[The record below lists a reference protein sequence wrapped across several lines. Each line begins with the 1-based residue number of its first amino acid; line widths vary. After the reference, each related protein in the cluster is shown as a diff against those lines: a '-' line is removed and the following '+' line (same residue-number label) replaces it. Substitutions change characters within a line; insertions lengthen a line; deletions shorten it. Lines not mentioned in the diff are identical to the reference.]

1 MQFSPKN
8 GVYMNSKDLQNA
20 ALFMGY
26 RRVENRY
33 LKPVGNSCFGINP
46 ENGKIACYFKANG
59 EVHVWSS
66 EILEGD
72 TVQEYVSAIK
82 YFEAYKIHQTYEE
95 SNFEFVTPEQV
106 VEL

>member
-20 ALFMGY
+20 ALFMDY
-26 RRVENRY
+26 RRVENHY
-33 LKPVGNSCFGINP
+33 LKPVGNSCLEINP
-46 ENGKIACYFKANG
+46 ESGKIACYFRADGK
-59 EVHVWSS
+59 VHVWSS

-72 TVQEYVSAIK
+72 TVQEYISAIK
-82 YFEAYKIHQTYEE
+82 YFEAYKIHQTYGE

-106 VEL
+106 VKL

>member
-1 MQFSPKN
+1 MLFCLKS
-8 GVYMNSKDLQNA
+8 GVCMSNKDFQNA

-66 EILEGD
+66 EILEED
-72 TVQEYVSAIK
+72 TVQDYVSAIK

>member
-82 YFEAYKIHQTYEE
+82 YLRPIKSIKLMKKVIL
-95 SNFEFVTPEQV
+95 N
-106 VEL
+106 L

>member
-1 MQFSPKN
+1 MPFCLRN

-46 ENGKIACYFKANG
+46 ENGKKLPVTLRQTERYMYG
-59 EVHVWSS
+59 
-66 EILEGD
+66 
-72 TVQEYVSAIK
+72 VQK
-82 YFEAYKIHQTYEE
+82 YLKETLYKNMSPQ
-95 SNFEFVTPEQV
+95 
-106 VEL
+106 

>member
-1 MQFSPKN
+1 MPFYLKN

-33 LKPVGNSCFGINP
+33 LKPVGNSCCGINP

-66 EILEGD
+66 ENTRRRHCTGLCLCNK
-72 TVQEYVSAIK
+72 V
-82 YFEAYKIHQTYEE
+82 F
-95 SNFEFVTPEQV
+95 
-106 VEL
+106 

>member
-46 ENGKIACYFKANG
+46 ENGKIACYFK
-59 EVHVWSS
+59 
-66 EILEGD
+66 
-72 TVQEYVSAIK
+72 
-82 YFEAYKIHQTYEE
+82 
-95 SNFEFVTPEQV
+95 EFRNT
-106 VEL
+106 